1 MVLQRFPPVNMVLC
15 ISKGDEVPS
24 LFVNAM
30 TKFFLCN
37 LYFAHH
43 TQVALACLELKPLM
57 CLSLYLIESFIMWN
71 PTQRYQQ
78 APGGS
83 SASSSGPPPSRGAP
97 PPYPGAPSGL
107 KSYEL

>member
-15 ISKGDEVPS
+15 ISKGDQVPS
-24 LFVNAM
+24 LFVKAM

-37 LYFAHH
+37 LYFTH
-43 TQVALACLELKPLM
+43 TGCPACLELKPLL
-57 CLSLYLIESFIMWN
+57 CLSLYLIEPFIMWN

-97 PPYPGAPSGL
+97 PPYPGAPSGP